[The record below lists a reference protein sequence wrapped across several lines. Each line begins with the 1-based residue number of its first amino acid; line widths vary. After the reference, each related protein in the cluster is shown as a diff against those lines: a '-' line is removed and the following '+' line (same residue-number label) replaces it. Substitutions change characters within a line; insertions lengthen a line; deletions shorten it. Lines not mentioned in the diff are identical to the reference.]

1 MRLLGWTGSSVGGT
15 CGLAR
20 LTTGQVCFNSP
31 CKGLQ
36 VSHFVQTSLLLC
48 GQIIS
53 AVAAVCDTTLSSGGV
68 AQVCALV
75 STPMI
80 AFTDGRHASYN
91 LFYCSCCHRLWMTPP
106 IKSAFG

>member
-48 GQIIS
+48 GQIIG
-53 AVAAVCDTTLSSGGV
+53 AVAVSDTTLSSGGV
-68 AQVCALV
+68 ALV
-75 STPMI
+75 LLSQHP
-80 AFTDGRHASYN
+80 
-91 LFYCSCCHRLWMTPP
+91 
-106 IKSAFG
+106 